1 MQWIKIKIGQ
11 LSNHM
16 VITVANQQEFV
27 RIAEKKSLLVS
38 LGLGRW
44 RKAKTDKYGTSRGVK
59 IADESFLKKMHK
71 KTAG

>member
-1 MQWIKIKIGQ
+1 MQWIKIETGQ

-16 VITVANQQEFV
+16 AITAVNQHEFV

-44 RKAKTDKYGTSRGVK
+44 KKVK
-59 IADESFLKKMHK
+59 MGK
-71 KTAG
+71 